1 MKVSFAERY
10 EGVTGS
16 AIRQIFALLADPEI
30 ISFAGGNP
38 APVTFP
44 SEALSEIAA
53 RLILSLIHIW

>member
-30 ISFAGGNP
+30 ISFAGGEP
-38 APVTFP
+38 GPGHFSFRGAV
-44 SEALSEIAA
+44 
-53 RLILSLIHIW
+53 